1 MECSK
6 MALSMDDLRGVVS
19 HGITYPSAS
28 SPGRPAASKPMTRG
42 PAKIEGQVADLK
54 WRIPILQRLIADC
67 DRLAADLDQEV
78 RNEENRVKIHDPNHS
93 AYSIYAR
100 ATASRR
106 DNLRRSAEELRAHL
120 AKAEK
125 ALFEL
130 GEASLDD

>member
-1 MECSK
+1 MTTSIEPTV
-6 MALSMDDLRGVVS
+6 LRDAVPVWER
-19 HGITYPSAS
+19 S
-28 SPGRPAASKPMTRG
+28 S
-42 PAKIEGQVADLK
+42 V
-54 WRIPILQRLIADC
+54 RIPILKRLIADC

-78 RNEENRVKIHDPNHS
+78 RNEENRVKIHDPDHS